1 MNGVVLAGGASSR
14 MGTDK
19 ALLPSA
25 TGDPRAL
32 AERQIALLRRS
43 GADRVFVSLR
53 RDGPVPSAAL
63 VPRYRGDAPEVVYD
77 ERPGT
82 GPLGGIVAA
91 MMRDPHL
98 HLIVLAVD
106 MAGVGHDIIGTLVA
120 ASTAEAGAVPSV
132 SGRLEALCAVY
143 PPHAAAAAEA
153 EIRGPRRSPSA
164 LLARLAGE
172 GRVRSVRFTARD
184 ADRFRSWNRPQ
195 DLPPE
200 LRARVAQRPPE
211 VRNATPG
218 TRDRSSMA

>member
-14 MGTDK
+14 MGMDK

-25 TGDPRAL
+25 TGDPRTL
-32 AERQIALLRRS
+32 AERQVALLRRS
-43 GADRVFVSLR
+43 GAARVFVSLR
-53 RDGPVPSAAL
+53 RDGPVRSASL
-63 VPRYRGDAPEVVYD
+63 VPGYGGEAPEVIYD
-77 ERPGT
+77 ERSDT

-91 MMRDPHL
+91 MKRDPHL

-106 MAGVGHDIIGTLVA
+106 MAGVGSDIIGALVA
-120 ASTAEAGAVPSV
+120 ASTAEAGAAPSV
-132 SGRLEALCAVY
+132 FDRLEALCAVY

-164 LLARLAGE
+164 LLARLVNE
-172 GRVRSVRFTARD
+172 GLMQSVRFTARE

-200 LRARVAQRPPE
+200 LRARIAQRPPE
-211 VRNATPG
+211 EQNATPG
-218 TRDRSSMA
+218 TGRRRGMA

>member
-14 MGTDK
+14 MGMDK

-25 TGDPRAL
+25 TGDPRTL
-32 AERQIALLRRS
+32 AERQVALLRRS

-53 RDGPVPSAAL
+53 RDGPVPPVAL
-63 VPRYRGDAPEVVYD
+63 VSGYHGDVPEVVYD

-91 MMRDPHL
+91 MKREPHL

-106 MAGVGHDIIGTLVA
+106 MPGVGADIIGALVA
-120 ASTAEAGAVPSV
+120 ASTEEAGAAPSV
-132 SGRLEALCAVY
+132 SGHLEALCAVY
-143 PPHAAAAAEA
+143 PPHAAAAAET
-153 EIRGPRRSPSA
+153 EIQGSRRSPSA

-172 GRVRSVRFTARD
+172 GLVRSVRFTARE

-200 LRARVAQRPPE
+200 LRARIAQRPPE
-211 VRNATPG
+211 GRNATPDPGGRRG
-218 TRDRSSMA
+218 TA

>member
-14 MGTDK
+14 MGLDK

-25 TGDPRAL
+25 TGDPLTL

-53 RDGPVPSAAL
+53 RDGPVSSAAI

-77 ERPGT
+77 ERPDT

-106 MAGVGHDIIGTLVA
+106 MVGVGPDIIGALVA
-120 ASTAEAGAVPSV
+120 ASTAEAGAAPSV

-143 PPHAAAAAEA
+143 PPHAAVAAEA

-164 LLARLAGE
+164 LLARLVGE
-172 GRVRSVRFTARD
+172 GHVRSVRFTDRE
-184 ADRFRSWNRPQ
+184 ADRFRSWNRPK

-200 LRARVAQRPPE
+200 LRARIARRPPDG
-211 VRNATPG
+211 RNATPG
-218 TRDRSSMA
+218 TSDRSSLA